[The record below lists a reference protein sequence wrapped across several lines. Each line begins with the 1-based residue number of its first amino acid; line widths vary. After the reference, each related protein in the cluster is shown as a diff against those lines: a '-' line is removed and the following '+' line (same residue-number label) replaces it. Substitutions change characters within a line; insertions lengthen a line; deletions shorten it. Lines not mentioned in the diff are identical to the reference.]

1 MPSMVGGKHHV
12 LGRERTIDL
21 LELAFGFTFN
31 HDYGGGMIKDRVS
44 WAFQQFPERIGH
56 AIMAILHERD
66 LDGFAVCKNHWTLR
80 SVMIA
85 SIASICRLH
94 R

>member
-1 MPSMVGGKHHV
+1 
-12 LGRERTIDL
+12 
-21 LELAFGFTFN
+21 
-31 HDYGGGMIKDRVS
+31 MIKDRVS

-85 SIASICRLH
+85 SIASI
-94 R
+94 